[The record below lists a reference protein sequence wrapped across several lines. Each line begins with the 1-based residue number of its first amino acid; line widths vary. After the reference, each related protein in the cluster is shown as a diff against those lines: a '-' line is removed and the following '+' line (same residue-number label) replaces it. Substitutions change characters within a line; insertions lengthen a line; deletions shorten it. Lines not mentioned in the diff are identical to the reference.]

1 MTTLRLGALL
11 CSKLCHDL
19 VGPIGA
25 LGNGVEILSEEEDK
39 DMQARALALLG
50 ESVEAAACKLRF
62 FRLAFGGAETMG
74 PVVPWA
80 EVRRTADEFFAKGRI
95 AIEWPQPID
104 ASQTLDKAVA
114 KLLLNLVLFGADT
127 LPRGGTIKVDL
138 GPGQL
143 GIAAEGT
150 GARLDAELQAALQ
163 DKLDEAQFDSRTVVA
178 SHLAALAEAQG
189 ATLAFRGPDDARVE
203 ITVGPVRSL

>member
-25 LGNGVEILSEEEDK
+25 LGNGVEILGEEEDK
-39 DMQARALALLG
+39 EMQARALALLG
-50 ESVEAAACKLRF
+50 DSVEAAARKLRF

-95 AIEWPQPID
+95 KLAWSQP
-104 ASQTLDKAVA
+104 AGETETLDKAVA

-127 LPRGGTIKVDL
+127 LPRGGTIKIDL
-138 GPGQL
+138 SDGRL
-143 GIAAEGT
+143 AISAEGT
-150 GARLDAELQAALQ
+150 GARLDTELQAALQ
-163 DKLDEAQFDSRTVVA
+163 NKLDEAQFDSRTVVA
-178 SHLAALAEAQG
+178 SHLGALVKAQGAALAFSA
-189 ATLAFRGPDDARVE
+189 PDADRIE
-203 ITVGPVRSL
+203 ITVGPVRLL